1 VPEGGSRTCF
11 NGASGAHADPKG
23 TTMKSFLKEFKDF
36 IATGN
41 LVEVAVAFILA
52 LAIKAVIDAFMNSIV
67 NPLIG
72 AIVGKPNLDKFL
84 TITVRKDKPDEAII
98 SIGAVLTQVI
108 SLIIVGLVLFLVLK
122 AYKKIRKPE
131 VPDSGPTEVELL
143 TEIRDALRARN

>member
-1 VPEGGSRTCF
+1 
-11 NGASGAHADPKG
+11 
-23 TTMKSFLKEFKDF
+23 MKNFFKEFKDF

-72 AIVGKPNLDKFL
+72 AIVGKPNLDNFL
-84 TITVRKDKPDEAII
+84 TITVRKGKPDQAVI

-108 SLIIVGLVLFLVLK
+108 SLIIVGLVLFMVFR
-122 AYKKIRKPE
+122 AYNKIRKAPE
-131 VPDSGPTEVELL
+131 VADAGPSEIELL
-143 TEIRDALRARN
+143 TEIRDALRARG